1 MCSLYSCE
9 KACLLKM
16 LHKPLGDDLNPSLV
30 KIQSNVSNL
39 SISSFEADPTGSSIS

>member
-1 MCSLYSCE
+1 LALLDQRSFDGSLWN
-9 KACLLKM
+9 
-16 LHKPLGDDLNPSLV
+16 KPLGDDLNPSLV